1 MRELCKALSEL
12 ETNLMEQHG
21 LTLNEAMALCCIGNE
36 SMTASALSENTG
48 LSASHTSKVI
58 RAIEK
63 KELIVRSLGN
73 NDKRKMYFTLSQ
85 KGLQCLTRLK
95 ENDLEI
101 PDIFL
106 HIFETLE

>member
-1 MRELCKALSEL
+1 
-12 ETNLMEQHG
+12 
-21 LTLNEAMALCCIGNE
+21 
-36 SMTASALSENTG
+36 MTASALSENTG
-48 LSASHTSKVI
+48 ISASHTSKVI

-73 NDKRKMYFTLSQ
+73 NDKRKMLYFTLSQ

-106 HIFETLE
+106 QIFETL